1 MSKARFGFLLG
12 VLLFLAVCY
21 LVLSVSQSPPPS
33 RLVPLFSED
42 KFYAF
47 IEGTSITLPGGGSLV
62 IHKDRIESLRIEPVS
77 KGDQVTFELVNDEGR
92 YSVEGYLSLHNSD
105 GDYYPIVNLG
115 RGWGISKQ

>member
-1 MSKARFGFLLG
+1 MSKGRFVFLLG

-47 IEGTSITLPGGGSLV
+47 IEGTSIALPDGGSLV
-62 IHKDRIESLRIEPVS
+62 IHRDRIESLRIEPVS
-77 KGDQVTFELVNDEGR
+77 KGDQVTFELGSDKGR
-92 YSVEGYLSLHNSD
+92 YSVKGYISLHNTD
-105 GDYYPIVNLG
+105 GHYDPIVNLG
-115 RGWGISKQ
+115 RGWDISKQ